1 MEEKCRQASGCRS
14 PCLEPGSYISGA
26 RLNEGT
32 QDDNARPNRSTAQD
46 ADDTLVAYPA
56 GDHHVGMLSWK
67 QETGASMM
75 MSISGSASGPG
86 DGPSHRG
93 GAGLRDDRVAHGFL
107 DAAADLAVSEVV

>member
-46 ADDTLVAYPA
+46 ADDTLAAYPA

-67 QETGASMM
+67 QETGASYDDVDIGERLW
-75 MSISGSASGPG
+75 SRRRTISSRRRRFARRSRRAWLLR
-86 DGPSHRG
+86 RG
-93 GAGLRDDRVAHGFL
+93 G
-107 DAAADLAVSEVV
+107 